1 MDGAGVRS
9 ARQASPRQEEQ
20 RPMKRRSVLTAV
32 STLAAPAALR
42 AQGAYPDR
50 VVRLVAPFAPG
61 GVVDAYAR
69 VIAQHLSARW
79 PHPVIVDNRPGT
91 AGYIGSEQVARA
103 PADGYTIVLGSI
115 TTHALT
121 TFLFRNPSYNPAT
134 DFVPIILVVEAEGIA
149 AVHPSLP
156 VRSVAELVAWCRE
169 TNPPPVVATGGVGS
183 ASHLAAEMFR
193 SKAGLQRLE
202 VNHYRSMAPMVTDMV
217 AGHAKLGFPTLQ
229 TAVPH
234 VRSGALRALAVIG
247 TARSTAL
254 PDLPTVAEAGLPGF
268 AVANW
273 FGLFAP
279 AGTPPAI
286 VRQINAEVQR
296 IMLLP
301 EVQDRLPRD
310 GVRFFRNTPEEFAAF
325 VAAETRTWEPIAR
338 AAGMQVN

>member
-1 MDGAGVRS
+1 MTTTRRALGGALL
-9 ARQASPRQEEQ
+9 ASP
-20 RPMKRRSVLTAV
+20 
-32 STLAAPAALR
+32 ALFVASGRAR
-42 AQGAYPDR
+42 AQAAFPSR
-50 VVRLVAPFAPG
+50 AVRIIVPYTPG
-61 GVVDAYAR
+61 GVSDITAR
-69 VIAQHLSARW
+69 LLAEPLAAAWGQPIPVENRAGADGVI
-79 PHPVIVDNRPGT
+79 GT
-91 AGYIGSEQVARA
+91 EVVARA

-121 TFLFRNPSYNPAT
+121 PFLFRNPSYNPAT

-156 VRSVAELVAWCRE
+156 VRSVAELIAWCRA
-169 TNPPPVVATGGVGS
+169 TNPPPVIATGGVGS

-234 VRSGALRALAVIG
+234 VHSGALRALAVIG

-254 PDLPTVAEAGLPGF
+254 PDLPTVAESGLPGF

-301 EVQDRLPRD
+301 EVQQRLPRD

-325 VAAETRTWEPIAR
+325 VASEARTWEPIAR